1 MSLRKRTSAKVK
13 AKSQASVHI
22 IWVGRM
28 LLLVL
33 AAYFFSLAVVPSK
46 SKIPPSKCTECTYVI
61 SDSSSA
67 EFKLEGG
74 ERICIREGGYFSG
87 RILRW
92 QGEEACHICNEG
104 SLKPAELNL
113 ESGITYIDN
122 FREAIFHRI
131 AANSPSLSLLFHNYP
146 GGEVRVDELRLSGAS
161 HILRNEGKLLIGDLT
176 LKDQSNLENAA
187 TGEVEVLFQTNLEA
201 ASWENKGNLIF
212 GEEVSMGGESSFTNS
227 GKVYSQSAWN
237 QNGGKLINEGLF
249 RGQSLVRLDGGAQWN
264 LPGEMLL
271 YGGLEVKRGRLESI
285 HKLYIADSLV
295 VGDTAIWELESQ
307 LLYSGRQ
314 VKGNIL
320 LDVATE
326 RTRPSVW
333 LCSPSV
339 GRHFREM
346 AGASFRFYFG
356 PERDIQEELFPLK
369 LTILPHIRR
378 LSSQIQLPES
388 LPRKSVLSLKR
399 FVERPYKPNYTEVLT
414 RDAFGKRVY
423 HWQSDSLVEGIQS
436 FQVEVNHQGGP
447 PMFSEKISVLH
458 VKNQATACWE
468 YLPSRE
474 QLKVVWFS
482 SMEFQ
487 AEWVYYDKNYQIL
500 GRKEAELHKGMNEL
514 SLSLKE
520 LDSQPNYLRLEA
532 RDAHVFYPFIPIQ

>member
-1 MSLRKRTSAKVK
+1 MSLRKRTSAKAK

-33 AAYFFSLAVVPSK
+33 AAYFFSLAIVPPK
-46 SKIPPSKCTECTYVI
+46 PKAPSSNCTECTYVI

-74 ERICIREGGYFSG
+74 EKICIREGGYFSG

-113 ESGITYIDN
+113 ESGITHIDN
-122 FREAIFHRI
+122 YREATFYRI

-146 GGEVRVDELRLSGAS
+146 GGNVRVDELRLNGAS
-161 HILRNEGKLLIGDLT
+161 HILRNEGKLLIGELT
-176 LKDQSNLENAA
+176 LKGLSNIEN
-187 TGEVEVLFQTNLEA
+187 TPSGQVEVLFQANLDA
-201 ASWENKGNLIF
+201 ASWENEGDLIF
-212 GEEVSMGGESSFTNS
+212 GEEVSMGENSSFRNS
-227 GKVYSQSAWN
+227 GKVFSQSIWT
-237 QNGGKLINEGLF
+237 QDGGKLINEGLF
-249 RGQSLVRLDGGAQWN
+249 RGQSLVKLDGGAEWS

-271 YGGLEVKRGRLESI
+271 YGGLEVKTGNLASI

-307 LLYSGRQ
+307 LLYSGQ
-314 VKGNIL
+314 QIKGNIL
-320 LDVATE
+320 LNVATE

-333 LCSPSV
+333 LRSPSV

-369 LTILPHIRR
+369 LTILPHVRR
-378 LSSQIQLPES
+378 LSAQIRLPES
-388 LPRKSVLSLKR
+388 LPRESELSLKR
-399 FVERPYKPNYTEVLT
+399 FVENPHKPNYSEVLT
-414 RDAFGKRVY
+414 RDAFGKSVY

-436 FQVEVNHQGGP
+436 FQVEVNHEGGP

-468 YLPSRE
+468 YLEPRE
-474 QLKVVWFS
+474 LLKVVWFS
-482 SMEFQ
+482 SMEVK
-487 AEWVYYDKNYQIL
+487 AEWVYYDENYQIL

-520 LDSQPNYLRLEA
+520 LNEPPTYLRLEA
-532 RDAHVFYPFIPIQ
+532 GDAHVFYPFIPIQ